1 MESNSKKI
9 LMLGATGAMATYL
22 IPELLEKGYRI
33 DGVTIENVESDNENL
48 TYITH
53 DAKDMTFL
61 KELMKNGYDAVVD
74 FMIYKVLED
83 FKPYYKLF
91 SENTDHYIFFSTYRV
106 YADDYPLTENSKRLL
121 DIELPA
127 DFVTDKEYSIYK
139 AEEED
144 YLRASEYKN
153 FTIIRP
159 AITYSKRR
167 LQLTTLETNVLAYRM
182 LSGKKVILPES
193 AMDKQATMTWAG
205 DVAKMLSAIILNP
218 KAYGETYTVSTA
230 EHMTWREIA
239 EIYKEIGGLEYI
251 TVDDDTYIELVA
263 GDGDWAK
270 YARQQLL
277 YDRCF
282 NRIVDNSKILALAGM
297 KQEDLMPL
305 REGLKREISQMTL
318 EKAGCSEN
326 VNSRMD
332 EYLER
337 LG

>member
-1 MESNSKKI
+1 MNKKI
-9 LMLGATGAMATYL
+9 LILGATGAMATYL
-22 IPELLEKGYRI
+22 IPELLGKGYTI

-53 DAKDMTFL
+53 DAKDMDFL
-61 KELMKNGYDAVVD
+61 EELMKNGYDAVVD
-74 FMIYKVLED
+74 FMIYNVLED

-91 SENTDHYIFFSTYRV
+91 SENTEHYIYFSTYRV
-106 YADDYPLTENSKRLL
+106 YANDSPLTENSKRLL
-121 DIELPA
+121 DIDLPE
-127 DFVTDKEYSIYK
+127 DFITEREYSIYK

-144 YLRASEYKN
+144 YLRASDYRN

-167 LQLTTLETNVLAYRM
+167 LQLTTLEASVLAYRM
-182 LSGKKVILPES
+182 LTGKTVILPES

-218 KAYGETYTVSTA
+218 NAYGETYTVSTA

-239 EIYKEIGGLEYI
+239 EIYKEVGGLKYI
-251 TVDDDTYIELVA
+251 TVDDDTYIYLVA

-277 YDRCF
+277 YDRCYD
-282 NRIVDNSKILALAGM
+282 RIVDNSKILALMGA
-297 KQEDLMPL
+297 KQEDLIPL
-305 REGLKREISQMTL
+305 YEGIKKEFSQMTV
-318 EKAGCSEN
+318 EKIGCN
-326 VNSRMD
+326 KIINSRMD
-332 EYLER
+332 EYLAALSSR
-337 LG
+337 